1 MVNVIGTNNEFA
13 ASNQEPVAVVAL
25 ANMLLDISTSIK
37 DDTLVCVLLFLFL
50 ELKFYPRGF
59 IFKIK

>member
-50 ELKFYPRGF
+50 ELKFYQRGF